1 MAKTHKVLFFIVAMI
16 CLSLLVCAQSQKRIY
31 IANDNHTDYMWVAD
45 EATYRRVFIELL
57 DYYMNLSDTTANE
70 PSHFQSRFNADGMFW
85 IWTYEQNKTAT
96 AFNRLIDKI
105 RSGHITTPMTL
116 LTLCYGGMPAEAVF
130 RSMYYSGRLE
140 RRFGL
145 RFPLA
150 MSQENQTMP
159 YGLGALWA
167 GSGVEYSWKGIC
179 NCATRVSNAWDRRH
193 DIYWWTGPDDSR
205 LLMKWNSMLRRNDEI
220 GGYAEAR
227 HIPDI
232 IDYADTD
239 ASFRA
244 RYPYDVIG
252 IFGYGWDHL
261 DEKTNK
267 FVTAAKQKTTGSRQV
282 IVSNEIDFFEDFER
296 TYGAALPSLSVGFG
310 NDWDLLS
317 ASMAEL
323 TGSVKRGVEKMRA
336 AEALASFVSLQN
348 PDFMRGREKDREKA
362 WLGLGMYYDHDWTAD
377 GHISRDAR
385 EQWQREQ
392 AADFLIYVENL
403 HRDAVGELGR
413 MIRTSGSNQRFF
425 VFNPLGWQ
433 RTDAADF
440 AYDGSDDIH
449 VLDRTDNSEV
459 PSQIVTVDGVRLL
472 RIWAENVPPM
482 GYKVYEIAPGPGG
495 LSGGGPDA
503 SGSVLENGSVRV
515 VLGDNGAVTSY
526 IDKNS
531 GSRELVRNVNG
542 RHWNE
547 LGSAAGSLQVVN
559 LGPVSATI
567 QADSSTPLAHKTA
580 VTLYRDGKRIDIEN
594 RITQNFGDVHDW
606 GFGFNLDNPNFYH
619 EEIGAV
625 IKAALTGA
633 GGAYSSRNARY
644 DWLTLNHFV
653 DVHNGSAGVT
663 LSSADLSF
671 MRTGNSSTEFLDTT
685 TPQVSVLAGGQV
697 DGTHLGI
704 RSQGGDSF
712 FLQRFALRSHD
723 GYSAAAAMRFAL
735 EHQNPLVTGEVMG
748 GQIYPGN
755 TYSLLHLNDPNV
767 LIWALKPSD
776 EPGDTSLV
784 LRVWN
789 LSNAPVS
796 TKAVFSGYSIL
807 EAERLTHIETPIETL
822 QPDGSSIDLSPAKWQ
837 WQTFRLKL
845 DGVPASSSKGI
856 GKKVIR

>member
-1 MAKTHKVLFFIVAMI
+1 
-16 CLSLLVCAQSQKRIY
+16 
-31 IANDNHTDYMWVAD
+31 
-45 EATYRRVFIELL
+45 
-57 DYYMNLSDTTANE
+57 
-70 PSHFQSRFNADGMFW
+70 
-85 IWTYEQNKTAT
+85 
-96 AFNRLIDKI
+96 
-105 RSGHITTPMTL
+105 
-116 LTLCYGGMPAEAVF
+116 
-130 RSMYYSGRLE
+130 
-140 RRFGL
+140 
-145 RFPLA
+145 
-150 MSQENQTMP
+150 MP
-159 YGLGALWA
+159 YGLSALWA

-179 NCATRVSNAWDRRH
+179 NCATGVPNAWDRRH

-244 RYPYDVIG
+244 RYPYEVIG

-296 TYGAALPSLSVGFG
+296 TYGAALPSLSVSFG

-403 HRDAVGELGR
+403 HHDAVGELGG

-472 RIWAENVPPM
+472 RIWAENVPPV

-567 QADSSTPLAHKTA
+567 QADSSTLSH
-580 VTLYRDGKRIDIEN
+580 
-594 RITQNFGDVHDW
+594 
-606 GFGFNLDNPNFYH
+606 
-619 EEIGAV
+619 
-625 IKAALTGA
+625 IK
-633 GGAYSSRNARY
+633 
-644 DWLTLNHFV
+644 
-653 DVHNGSAGVT
+653 
-663 LSSADLSF
+663 
-671 MRTGNSSTEFLDTT
+671 
-685 TPQVSVLAGGQV
+685 
-697 DGTHLGI
+697 
-704 RSQGGDSF
+704 
-712 FLQRFALRSHD
+712 
-723 GYSAAAAMRFAL
+723 
-735 EHQNPLVTGEVMG
+735 
-748 GQIYPGN
+748 
-755 TYSLLHLNDPNV
+755 
-767 LIWALKPSD
+767 
-776 EPGDTSLV
+776 
-784 LRVWN
+784 
-789 LSNAPVS
+789 
-796 TKAVFSGYSIL
+796 
-807 EAERLTHIETPIETL
+807 
-822 QPDGSSIDLSPAKWQ
+822 QP
-837 WQTFRLKL
+837 
-845 DGVPASSSKGI
+845 
-856 GKKVIR
+856 